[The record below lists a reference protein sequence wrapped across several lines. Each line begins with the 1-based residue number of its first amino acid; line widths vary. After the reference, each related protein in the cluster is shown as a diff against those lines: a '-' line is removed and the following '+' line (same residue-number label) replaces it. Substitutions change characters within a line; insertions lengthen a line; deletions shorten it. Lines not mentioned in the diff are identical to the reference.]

1 MYDTVHVP
9 PEFPLKA
16 LRVQVVNG
24 PKVPVLLVVKVM
36 VPVGFVG
43 FSEVSITR
51 AVQAVATLTR
61 TEPGEQA
68 TVVVVACWVGE
79 TGTAARLKLPL
90 LAAWALS
97 PVYEPIIK
105 W

>member
-9 PEFPLKA
+9 PEVPSKA
-16 LRVQVVNG
+16 VRVQEADG
-24 PKVPVLLVVKVM
+24 LKVPVLLVVKVT

-51 AVQAVATLTR
+51 AVQVVATLTK

-68 TVVVVACWVGE
+68 IVVVVGCWVGE

-90 LAAWALS
+90 LAAWPLS
-97 PVYEPIIK
+97 PVYEPVIK